1 MGVKIPIP
9 YFKYPQMKKAIEI
22 TNTRKKELGFTPL
35 KPGELRVY
43 QLLGIK
49 TQEVHSED
57 AKGNAIKY
65 MDFVCPLTKQVSSS
79 YSISDYKSPTS
90 KEKEPIQILYTLRDK
105 YTPKGDRI
113 PIAEN
118 IFFLKDGSG
127 AIRIHGGSPTGAQ
140 LDAHLF
146 FHPQNQSNEGKD
158 GYHRPRGGYTFKIL
172 DTARKAEEV
181 FNNEMLISD
190 ALQTIKTWTPE
201 FLEQAGIYLS
211 ETSEIRPPKGADI
224 NEVKLTIINLSKK
237 NPKRIIGL
245 DKDFSLRL
253 VSTLKQ
259 AENKNV
265 VYNDNEFWRWKDTGG
280 EICAIPRGIKQIT
293 ALKNF
298 IVDGKNDAVM
308 GRIEELLR

>member
-22 TNTRKKELGFTPL
+22 TKKRQEELGFQPL
-35 KPGELRVY
+35 KQGELRIY

-49 TQEVHSED
+49 SEQVESED
-57 AKGNAIKY
+57 ARGNKIKY
-65 MDFVCPLTKQVSSS
+65 MDFICPLTKQVTSA
-79 YSISDYKSPTS
+79 YTFQDYKSATS
-90 KEKEPIQILYTLRDK
+90 KDKEPVQILYTLRDK
-105 YTPKGDRI
+105 FTPKGDRI
-113 PIAEN
+113 PVAEN
-118 IFFLKDGSG
+118 IFFLKDSNGT
-127 AIRIHGGSPTGAQ
+127 IRIHGGSPIGAQ

-158 GYHRPRGGYTFKIL
+158 GYHRPRGGYTFKVL
-172 DTARKAEEV
+172 DTAKKAEEL
-181 FNNEMLISD
+181 FENEILISD
-190 ALQTIKTWTPE
+190 AMQAIKSWTPE
-201 FLEQAGIYLS
+201 FMEQAGIYLS
-211 ETSEIRPPKGADI
+211 ETSEIHPPRGADV
-224 NEVKLTIINLSKK
+224 NEVKLSIGNLAKK